1 MRSST
6 ASKHKGGRLFALSIA
21 LVFALAAVSLF
32 VGKYPLTI
40 SGILTEGVEQRVFLR
55 MRLPRMLV
63 GLFGGFALGAAGYV
77 FQTVFKNP
85 LAAPDM
91 IGVTSG
97 ASVGAAASILFAS
110 SALVVTVSA
119 FVGAVAAL
127 LLTAAISSLIPHKD
141 RAGVVLAGVAVHA
154 IAQTAIVVLKLEA
167 DPERELASIEYWMM
181 GGLNGV
187 GPKSLS
193 ALLPVAAVG
202 SLVCLLFFRQ
212 ILLLAMDDTES
223 RMLGVPVE
231 RMRWFL
237 LLVASLMVA
246 SVISVTGLISFVSL
260 LGAHLA
266 RMIIRRD
273 SRVTLAQSGLCGA
286 FLLLLG
292 DMLARTVGTSE
303 LPVSIFTSLIG
314 APFLVY
320 LLIGRKRHV

>member
-6 ASKHKGGRLFALSIA
+6 ASKSKGGRLFALSVA
-21 LVFALAAVSLF
+21 LVFVLAAVSLF

-97 ASVGAAASILFAS
+97 ASVGAAAAILFAS

-154 IAQTAIVVLKLEA
+154 IAQTAIVVLKLELNLHAIDAAGSINLIHSHLSRVHNSVSVNSSASGGRPDTA
-167 DPERELASIEYWMM
+167 DLQRAALSS
-181 GGLNGV
+181 GRV
-187 GPKSLS
+187 S
-193 ALLPVAAVG
+193 ALCR
-202 SLVCLLFFRQ
+202 SC
-212 ILLLAMDDTES
+212 
-223 RMLGVPVE
+223 
-231 RMRWFL
+231 
-237 LLVASLMVA
+237 
-246 SVISVTGLISFVSL
+246 
-260 LGAHLA
+260 
-266 RMIIRRD
+266 IIRRICCAVRC
-273 SRVTLAQSGLCGA
+273 SRI
-286 FLLLLG
+286 
-292 DMLARTVGTSE
+292 GTAA
-303 LPVSIFTSLIG
+303 G
-314 APFLVY
+314 NC
-320 LLIGRKRHV
+320 RKSQDCCQCKTK